1 MNTRIASKSETYWGR
16 KAVGCLA
23 QKFNCPA
30 ATMQTCQDMICQ
42 KEDGV
47 LTSVAGLVAGVKGST
62 CGVVS
67 GGALGIAL
75 MHKDEIQANGA
86 GREVGLLSMASDF
99 VNWFDKTY
107 GTTYC
112 SKRSQVDFWTLRG
125 LMKYLFPGHRMIPC
139 MKHINGSMKYLYRHQ
154 NVGLPEIEFMEDY
167 GTENIHCSQAVLRG
181 IKAETGVGDP
191 VLERISLVLDGGVAL
206 GGGICGA
213 LAGAV
218 LALNLLLGDNLRDV
232 SMPGSYYRLFK
243 GLSYLRSNKD
253 EESPNPFNAVKK
265 IANDFEGKAGSINC
279 STITDRKFVNWD
291 GFQSFIQTSDK
302 CKDLIDFSIS
312 ETSQAINHYRS

>member
-1 MNTRIASKSETYWGR
+1 MDTRISPKSETYWGR
-16 KAVGCLA
+16 RAVGCLF

-30 ATMQTCQDMICQ
+30 ATMQTCQDMIYK

-75 MHKDEIQANGA
+75 LHKDEIQANDT
-86 GREVGLLSMASDF
+86 GREVGMLSLASDF

-107 GTTYC
+107 GTTHC

-139 MKHINGSMKYLYRHQ
+139 MKHINGSIKYFYRHQ
-154 NVGLPEIEFMEDY
+154 NVGLPEIEFIEDY
-167 GTENIHCSQAVLRG
+167 GTENIHCSQAVLQG
-181 IKAETGVGDP
+181 IRAETGVGDP
-191 VLERISLVLDGGVAL
+191 VIERISLVLDGGVAL
-206 GGGICGA
+206 GGGVCGA

-243 GLSYLRSNKD
+243 GLTYLRSDKD

-265 IANDFEGKAGSINC
+265 ITNDFEGKAGSINC

-291 GFQSFIQTSDK
+291 GFQSFIQTSEK
-302 CKDLIDFSIS
+302 CRDLIDFSIRKA
-312 ETSQAINHYRS
+312 SQAIHHYSS

>member
-1 MNTRIASKSETYWGR
+1 
-16 KAVGCLA
+16 L
-23 QKFNCPA
+23 
-30 ATMQTCQDMICQ
+30 
-42 KEDGV
+42 
-47 LTSVAGLVAGVKGST
+47 
-62 CGVVS
+62 
-67 GGALGIAL
+67 
-75 MHKDEIQANGA
+75 HKDEIQASFT
-86 GREVGLLSMASDF
+86 GREVGVLSLASDF
-99 VNWFDKTY
+99 VNWFNETY
-107 GTTYC
+107 GTTHC

-167 GTENIHCSQAVLRG
+167 GSENIHCSQAVLRG

-218 LALNLLLGDNLRDV
+218 LALNLLLGDNLREV

-243 GLSYLRSNKD
+243 GLTFLRSNKD
-253 EESPNPFNAVKK
+253 EESRNPFYAVKK

-279 STITDRKFVNWD
+279 STITDRIFMDWD

-312 ETSQAINHYRS
+312 ETSQAINHYRSQ